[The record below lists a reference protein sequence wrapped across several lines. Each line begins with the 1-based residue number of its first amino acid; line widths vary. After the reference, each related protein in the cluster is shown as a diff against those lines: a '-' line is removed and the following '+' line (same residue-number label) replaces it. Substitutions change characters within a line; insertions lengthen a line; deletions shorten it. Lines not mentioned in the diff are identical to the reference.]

1 MTDVDPGG
9 GASPTTEPAS
19 GSSTGTD
26 VSLKEHLLALRAADL
41 RFEAE
46 RDRRLV
52 EIQRERDKA
61 EVLRAANQAYRDEKA
76 NELREQINSE
86 RGMYV
91 TGVQL
96 DEIVKTINATLKPV
110 TDYVSS
116 QQGSRQGQLDTRQI
130 IAWVVALILGGWAI
144 FQAING

>member
-26 VSLKEHLLALRAADL
+26 VSLKEHLLALRAADI
-41 RFEAE
+41 RFETE
-46 RDRRLV
+46 RDRRHTEL
-52 EIQRERDKA
+52 QRERDKA
-61 EVLRAANQAYRDEKA
+61 LIIKAADQAYRDLKA
-76 NELREQINSE
+76 NELREQLSQE
-86 RGMYV
+86 RGEYV
-91 TGVQL
+91 SQQELKLAIG
-96 DEIVKTINATLKPV
+96 EIKATLAPV
-110 TDYVSS
+110 LDFVSS

-144 FQAING
+144 FQAVNG